1 MSKTFTYTRVTESG
15 SLEGSDE
22 NEEWGEDFEYCAST
36 NEIRTALVYLLYDNY
51 FKDLNLSKEQ
61 KIKLKDKIF
70 EVICD
75 NDLDDSLADCY
86 EDELYEYF
94 REFAFE
100 E

>member
-1 MSKTFTYTRVTESG
+1 MSKKKYRYKTEIINIKNPDG
-15 SLEGSDE
+15 TITE
-22 NEEWGEDFEYCAST
+22 NVIT
-36 NEIRTALVYLLYDNY
+36 VYDNY

-75 NDLDDSLADCY
+75 NDLDDSLAECY

-94 REFAFE
+94 REFAFKE
-100 E
+100 